1 MRATLLLNQA
11 SSTRQREGGEPMST
25 SRVPG
30 ATRNSGWLAVTA
42 KIVEARALGQQHR
55 EITATEAELQA
66 EGVMR
71 KPVEAGEVPRVAP
84 DLGWSR

>member
-1 MRATLLLNQA
+1 
-11 SSTRQREGGEPMST
+11 MST

-42 KIVEARALGQQHR
+42 KIVEARALGQQHG
-55 EITATEAELQA
+55 EVKTTEAGLQA
-66 EGVMR
+66 EGLVR
-71 KPVEAGEVPRVAP
+71 EPVEAGEVPRVAP